1 MMSNTQYNP
10 NAELN
15 DKLFAIG
22 ASKTVYALVTPEIE
36 AGKAAAVG
44 NDDSPERR
52 AWLNQ
57 YRQAW
62 TGKQNDYHEVFF
74 NTWCDWTKPVIDM
87 DRAEYPYSYP
97 TAGASEAIRH
107 LIYKFAAQ
115 GGKKIHVF
123 KGEYEGYKA
132 LAEAIKQ
139 PYTKKNKIEVIEWD
153 RADYRAVSEYFA
165 ESFTDD
171 LFFVSQPSGIDGNV
185 WHDFNKFIHI
195 MPTGSVVV
203 DVTYVGAVP
212 ESSIKERFNL
222 NPIAITA
229 VVFSLSKPF
238 GAYYDRIGGVFLREE
253 DGGLFGNMW
262 FKNLLA
268 LRIGTIMME
277 RHNVFY
283 MPNIYG
289 KWQTVLADL
298 CSERLGYKFVPSD
311 VFLLATS
318 DSNHGD
324 PMAEYL
330 RRAGKLRLCITKGIA
345 DIIGT
350 GEEMAVAVEYFQ

>member
-1 MMSNTQYNP
+1 
-10 NAELN
+10 
-15 DKLFAIG
+15 
-22 ASKTVYALVTPEIE
+22 
-36 AGKAAAVG
+36 
-44 NDDSPERR
+44 
-52 AWLNQ
+52 
-57 YRQAW
+57 
-62 TGKQNDYHEVFF
+62 
-74 NTWCDWTKPVIDM
+74 M
-87 DRAEYPYSYP
+87 DRSGYPYTYP

-107 LIYKFAAQ
+107 LIYKFAAT
-115 GGKKIHVF
+115 GGKTIHVF

-132 LAEAIKQ
+132 LAEAI
-139 PYTKKNKIEVIEWD
+139 TKGKEKLIKVMEWD
-153 RADYRAVSEYFA
+153 RDDYRAVSEYF
-165 ESFTDD
+165 EHSLTDD

-185 WHDFNKFIHI
+185 WPEFNAFIRC

-212 ESSIKERFNL
+212 ESSVKERFDL

-238 GAYYDRIGGVFLREE
+238 GAYYDRIGGVFLREY

-277 RHNVFY
+277 RHDVYY
-283 MPNIYG
+283 MPNVYG
-289 KWQTVLADL
+289 KWQEGMVEDV
-298 CSERLGYKFVPSD
+298 SIQLGYKFVPSD

-318 DSNHGD
+318 DSNHSD

-350 GEEMAVAVEYFQ
+350 SEEMAEIMEAFQ